1 VLDDFEAAPIDEKLR
16 ATLRFLEKMTLEP
29 QTLTPADARAVLDA
43 GVSRDALTHAI
54 HVAYLFNIYDR
65 LADAMGWDV
74 PDKALGAYQ
83 VSAKRLLSR
92 VYR

>member
-1 VLDDFEAAPIDEKLR
+1 MLDDFESAAIDERLR
-16 ATLRFLEKMTLEP
+16 ATLRFLKKMTLEP
-29 QTLTPADARAVLDA
+29 QTLTSADARAALDA
-43 GVSRDALTHAI
+43 GVTRDALTHAI

-92 VYR
+92 GYR